1 MKNYKILITDKIHQ
15 EGKNYLIS
23 KGFEVIEVIN
33 PSEDELLE
41 LIKDFHVLIVRSAT
55 RVTRKVIEKAFNLKI
70 IGRAGVGLDNI
81 DIKAAEERGIK
92 VINSPEASSVAVAEL
107 TILFILSALRNF
119 PYAHISMKEGKWEK
133 SKFMGQELKGKRV
146 GIIGYGRIG
155 KEIAKRLKCF
165 ETEILIYDP
174 FVKGSEKQTF
184 VQTLLEIF
192 SNCDIVT
199 IHTPL
204 TEETKYMINKK
215 IFEKSKRGII
225 IVNCAR
231 GGIINEKDLLWALNE
246 GIVSFACLDV
256 YEDEPP
262 KNFELIN
269 HPNVILTPHIG
280 AQTVEAQSKASLIL
294 AEKIY
299 KELIEF
305 SSKV

>member
-1 MKNYKILITDKIHQ
+1 MGNYKILITDKIHE

-23 KGFEVIEVIN
+23 KGFEVKEILN
-33 PSEDELLE
+33 LSEEELAK

-55 RVTRKVIEKAFNLKI
+55 KVTKNIIENASNLKI

-81 DIKAAEERGIK
+81 DVKAAEERGIK

-107 TILFILSALRNF
+107 AILFILSALRNF
-119 PYAHISMKEGKWEK
+119 PHAHISMKEGKWEK
-133 SKFMGQELKGKRV
+133 SKFMGLELKGKKV

-155 KEIAKRLKCF
+155 KEVAKRLKCF
-165 ETEILIYDP
+165 ETEILVYDP
-174 FVKGSEKQTF
+174 YVKRKENKTF
-184 VQTLLEIF
+184 VQTLEEIF
-192 SNCDIVT
+192 SNCDIIT

-215 IFEKSKRGII
+215 ILEKAKRGII

-246 GIVSFACLDV
+246 GIVSYACLDV
-256 YEDEPP
+256 YENEPP
-262 KNFELIN
+262 KNFELLN

-280 AQTVEAQSKASLIL
+280 AQTLEAQSKASLIL